1 MQWAATTKL
10 ALSLNEPEGLSPSF
24 LIKRFL
30 KPGRLARFIERV
42 RGIIS
47 TFREMGDS
55 NNPIGRKGGKR
66 QIEGSL

>member
-1 MQWAATTKL
+1 MGDDDKAGSVLERTRGI
-10 ALSLNEPEGLSPSF
+10 EPIV

-47 TFREMGDS
+47 TFREMGDP